1 MNRPIYYPQ
10 QPHKPSRGLIVYEC
24 SPHSGSTLR
33 RGRCGPQAPGE
44 CAHVH
49 LSMCVVRLPTVPL
62 WAKGGPPSAEPAY
75 CSPVRPPQQAHPR
88 RRGHRAACRSSRES
102 EAHAAERAAGPAAA
116 PRRSSRMRT
125 WAGALGHAGLGGFGP
140 AARTVARSAKTP
152 QRRGASRHPSS
163 AAAALPPPPGGCAVA
178 MNCVR
183 VRDEL
188 RRHATSAAPFAAIWA
203 GVPNHDPTGRKVER
217 GRCFLDSKVG
227 TGVTQS
233 SDSEARRFN
242 LSALT
247 SSRYHRQAVVDHHF
261 ELESRGGNRAGG
273 STTESNFFLSEVHHR
288 VVRH

>member
-1 MNRPIYYPQ
+1 
-10 QPHKPSRGLIVYEC
+10 
-24 SPHSGSTLR
+24 
-33 RGRCGPQAPGE
+33 
-44 CAHVH
+44 
-49 LSMCVVRLPTVPL
+49 
-62 WAKGGPPSAEPAY
+62 
-75 CSPVRPPQQAHPR
+75 
-88 RRGHRAACRSSRES
+88 
-102 EAHAAERAAGPAAA
+102 
-116 PRRSSRMRT
+116 MR
-125 WAGALGHAGLGGFGP
+125 
-140 AARTVARSAKTP
+140 
-152 QRRGASRHPSS
+152 
-163 AAAALPPPPGGCAVA
+163 GGCAVA

-261 ELESRGGNRAGG
+261 EKSRGGNRAVNNERKPRCIVTLCLYPSKVAAVSGDSSIASATTSSRPPATRAS
-273 STTESNFFLSEVHHR
+273 STPTGYGLDISHVSSSACVAMQAPAPRASAPPLCHLH
-288 VVRH
+288 